1 MWGRD
6 TSHRPRGL
14 DVTPNQ
20 PSNLCANAGIN
31 GVLSKVRRLE
41 STIPQLLFDSVLSAA
56 LFNWGGGCGG
66 GSFSGAI
73 AQRNYSFPGQIS
85 HLWVGSFI

>member
-14 DVTPNQ
+14 EVTPTQ

-31 GVLSKVRRLE
+31 GILSKVRWLE

-56 LFNWGGGCGG
+56 LFNWGAGVVHD
-66 GSFSGAI
+66 SFSGAI
-73 AQRNYSFPGQIS
+73 AQLNY
-85 HLWVGSFI
+85 